1 LAYEAA
7 AQDIS
12 LFQHFWSLSIQGQ
25 FYLVWPLVALGA
37 YWIAKQFKT
46 NSTRIMAG
54 LLTLI
59 LIVSLA
65 FAGYVGGFAQ
75 DGAYLITRTRA
86 WPFVFGGLVAICFYS
101 L

>member
-1 LAYEAA
+1 EAA

-54 LLTLI
+54 LLAPI
-59 LIVSLA
+59 LISSLA
-65 FAGYVGGFAQ
+65 FAVYVGGFAQ
-75 DGAYLITRTRA
+75 DEAYPVTRA
-86 WPFVFGGLVAICFYS
+86 RALPVGCGGVVAIVFYS
-101 L
+101 VTIA

>member
-1 LAYEAA
+1 EAA

-54 LLTLI
+54 LLAPI
-59 LIVSLA
+59 LIASPA
-65 FAGYVGGFAQ
+65 FAVYLGGFAQ
-75 DGAYLITRTRA
+75 DEAYLVTRTRA
-86 WPFVFGGLVAICFYS
+86 RGVYFGGLVANIIGPV
-101 L
+101 